1 MGITPFRN
9 QCIQAGDVV
18 QSIGRNANRAY
29 GEEFVVRQY
38 DKERD
43 YVWYSENC
51 RAKSSNFKLV
61 RKNVDGI
68 GFILGDKVI
77 KSSMG
82 ISMEGRQDSSN
93 FIEIMQID
101 SKAALLNNGEI
112 QLLSNLMLVE
122 RAKM

>member
-43 YVWYSENC
+43 YVWYSEDC